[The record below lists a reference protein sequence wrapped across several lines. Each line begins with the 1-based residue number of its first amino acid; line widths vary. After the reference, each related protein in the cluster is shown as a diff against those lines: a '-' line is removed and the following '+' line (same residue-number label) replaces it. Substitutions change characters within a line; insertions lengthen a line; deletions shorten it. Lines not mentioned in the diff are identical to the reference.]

1 MKKCQQSIICLFL
14 IWSWQFLKECRGCF
28 TCNGW
33 LGMRTPIWGQG
44 TTSGISYDWTEIMFW
59 FTQLYTCTTEFN
71 PVHQVDQGPITSTP
85 KSETK
90 MIHFYFTSILIAMNR
105 IELPG
110 IQKISSKVTISKVF
124 TTHSGDSLLSVP
136 VQCPS
141 FAVGHSWYIMY
152 IHLHLN
158 NYWTK
163 STEFLVCH
171 VYSSSLQ
178 VLWGQSILNFVWSIF
193 SGRETC
199 NVIFFPPVYM
209 CFYIFLVITVMI

>member
-44 TTSGISYDWTEIMFW
+44 TTSGISYDWTEIIFW

-110 IQKISSKVTISKVF
+110 IQKKSSKVTISKLFHDPLRWFIAV
-124 TTHSGDSLLSVP
+124 SP
-136 VQCPS
+136 CPMSIIPCWS
-141 FAVGHSWYIMY
+141 FMVY
-152 IHLHLN
+152 
-158 NYWTK
+158 
-163 STEFLVCH
+163 H
-171 VYSSSLQ
+171 VYSSSSQ
-178 VLWGQSILNFVWSIF
+178 
-193 SGRETC
+193 
-199 NVIFFPPVYM
+199 
-209 CFYIFLVITVMI
+209 